1 MSRKKLPIKP
11 NTIGAR
17 IHQLRE
23 ARGMTQKQF
32 ARRVFTNPSAV
43 GYWESGRVL
52 PSCEMIISICR
63 NCCVTSDW
71 LLGLDKPETAGG
83 E

>member
-23 ARGMTQKQF
+23 ARGMTQKRF
-32 ARRVFTNPSAV
+32 ARLVFTNPSAIT
-43 GYWESGRVL
+43 YWECGKVL

-63 NCCVTSDW
+63 ECRVSADW